1 MGFLSPH
8 RSQKQ
13 TLSLGRHT
21 EAGRKARSE
30 LRISLHRMRR
40 DNERDYLDTTFS
52 SVPGPLANTASE
64 CCGIPSVMV
73 PWLFPPLWSWGEGSK
88 LAGGLKHRDPQGSGN
103 STLLQ

>member
-40 DNERDYLDTTFS
+40 DNERDYLGTTFS

-64 CCGIPSVMV
+64 CCGIPSVTV
-73 PWLFPPLWSWGEGSK
+73 AFPSPLVLGGGE
-88 LAGGLKHRDPQGSGN
+88 
-103 STLLQ
+103 